1 MFFLERLKASISYS
15 SSKLKYALLS
25 PNLMFMKPSYGM
37 VDFLSNVKSQSSHF
51 DSFNSFT
58 CFTSA
63 CHPIVVITEN
73 ASRQRWKFLWCVY
86 KHENWKN
93 NTKTH
98 RFVLLPCRR
107 HPPKRVT
114 GSNSP
119 GSGPRRSE
127 PEKKIRV
134 ARKRGKLLRRWGSVV
149 MGQVGPN
156 VKMNVKSQHPLLMS
170 IGAVLVLFGFEPH
183 PNGFWIR
190 NCSHSSTGASHKLQS
205 EPKDDIRICRTCT
218 LRDWIAHRLPTTH
231 AVHQS
236 SVPQQFALS
245 EASWNAWNFQVRAT
259 KLWESCREQRALA
272 KPFLAVH
279 AQLPNCHWGW
289 SGVRTWKLG
298 TQLAKWKKNE
308 CQKIC
313 FL

>member
-1 MFFLERLKASISYS
+1 MAPPTCNEIKCAAFMLYMGIGLGEKTGKPMANAAQKKWTLFPNIRRHEMFFLERLKASISSS

-63 CHPIVVITEN
+63 CHPIVVTTKN

-98 RFVLLPCRR
+98 RFVLLPRHR

-119 GSGPRRSE
+119 GSGPQRSE
-127 PEKKIRV
+127 PEKKT
-134 ARKRGKLLRRWGSVV
+134 
-149 MGQVGPN
+149 
-156 VKMNVKSQHPLLMS
+156 
-170 IGAVLVLFGFEPH
+170 E
-183 PNGFWIR
+183 
-190 NCSHSSTGASHKLQS
+190 
-205 EPKDDIRICRTCT
+205 
-218 LRDWIAHRLPTTH
+218 
-231 AVHQS
+231 
-236 SVPQQFALS
+236 
-245 EASWNAWNFQVRAT
+245 
-259 KLWESCREQRALA
+259 
-272 KPFLAVH
+272 
-279 AQLPNCHWGW
+279 
-289 SGVRTWKLG
+289 
-298 TQLAKWKKNE
+298 
-308 CQKIC
+308 
-313 FL
+313 